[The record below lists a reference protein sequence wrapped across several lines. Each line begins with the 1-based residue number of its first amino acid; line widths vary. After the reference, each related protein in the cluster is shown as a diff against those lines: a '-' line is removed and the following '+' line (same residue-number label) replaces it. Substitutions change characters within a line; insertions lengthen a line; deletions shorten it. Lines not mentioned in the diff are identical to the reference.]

1 MFLSK
6 NSFSK
11 SKSSISSLLLFSVLV
26 TQSIR
31 INRKYFDGLTM
42 SVHESMKCFT
52 IEHGFTLFFMRDLK
66 LESRGFQFSVDLT
79 PCLPHFVQY
88 ENYIWRGACEISSDF
103 NFFFVAE
110 HSKDDMVKI
119 VFTGVTSFHAI
130 AATRILIYF
139 F

>member
-1 MFLSK
+1 M
-6 NSFSK
+6 
-11 SKSSISSLLLFSVLV
+11 LV

-31 INRKYFDGLTM
+31 INRKYLDGLTM

-103 NFFFVAE
+103 NFFFCCRTF
-110 HSKDDMVKI
+110 K
-119 VFTGVTSFHAI
+119 
-130 AATRILIYF
+130 R
-139 F
+139 

>member
-1 MFLSK
+1 MNNLPIQKF
-6 NSFSK
+6 SFFK

-31 INRKYFDGLTM
+31 INRKYLDGLTM

-66 LESRGFQFSVDLT
+66 LESRGFQFSVDPT

-88 ENYIWRGACEISSDF
+88 ENYIWCAACEISSDLI
-103 NFFFVAE
+103 FFLLQNIQKMIW
-110 HSKDDMVKI
+110 S
-119 VFTGVTSFHAI
+119 T
-130 AATRILIYF
+130 
-139 F
+139 